1 MKAFKEV
8 QKITQWWVWAI
19 LIGVAGIWVWGIIY
33 QVVLGHHFGNKPL
46 SNNGLL
52 ISAIIPF
59 GMIGFFYLLKLKTE
73 ITSDGIDVKYFPMW
87 STHIK
92 WDEIQNTEI
101 IKYNFVGYG
110 IRFSDDY
117 GTVYNAKGD
126 IGLLIQK
133 KDGNKVLIGTQIPEQ
148 LATVLNVVYSK

>member
-1 MKAFKEV
+1 MTAFKEV

-33 QVVLGHHFGNKPL
+33 QIVLGHQFGNKPL

-92 WDEIQNTEI
+92 WDEIQKAEI
-101 IKYNFVGYG
+101 IKYGFVGYG

-126 IGLLIQK
+126 IGLLLQK
-133 KDGNKVLIGTQIPEQ
+133 KDGKKVLIGTQIPEQ
-148 LATVLNVVYSK
+148 LAIVLNTVYSK

>member
-1 MKAFKEV
+1 MTAFKEV
-8 QKITQWWVWAI
+8 QKITQWWIWAI

-33 QVVLGHHFGNKPL
+33 QIVLGHQFGNKPL

-73 ITSDGIDVKYFPMW
+73 ITSDGIDVKYFPIW
-87 STHIK
+87 STRIK
-92 WDEIQNTEI
+92 WDEIQKAEI
-101 IKYNFVGYG
+101 IKYGFVGYG
-110 IRFSDDY
+110 IRFSDNY

-126 IGLLIQK
+126 IGLLLQK
-133 KDGNKVLIGTQIPEQ
+133 KDGRKVLIGTQIPEQ
-148 LATVLNVVYSK
+148 LTIVLNTVYSK